1 MIKPRY
7 IINRLLQ
14 IPISLLI
21 ISVMVFCL
29 IHLTPG
35 DPVELALPP
44 GASKELADQI
54 RHQLGLDRPLHEQ
67 YFNWVINAVRGD
79 LGKSIQTGE
88 NISDML
94 IDRLPVTV
102 ILATTAAIISTIV
115 SLVGVIAAYRF
126 HRKTD
131 YVIMLFSTFGISI
144 PNFFAGILLIILF
157 GVYWRILPISG
168 FVNPFINPID
178 GIRHIAMPAIS
189 LGLIYAALHTRMVRS
204 SMLDILNQ
212 DYIRTARAK
221 GLREYKVVL
230 HHALRNALLPVVTVV
245 GMSYA
250 YMLGG
255 SIIIEQ
261 VFAIPG
267 IGRLLIIAVNARD
280 FPVIQGVLLM
290 VGATFLLINLIT
302 DLLYGFIDP
311 RIKY

>member
-1 MIKPRY
+1 MTKSKY
-7 IINRLLQ
+7 LLNRLLQ

-21 ISVMVFCL
+21 ISLLVFFL

-44 GASKELADQI
+44 GASKELANQI
-54 RHQLGLDRPLHEQ
+54 RHQLGMDRPLHEQ
-67 YFNWVINAVRGD
+67 YAHWLLNALQGD

-88 NISDML
+88 RVTEML
-94 IDRLPVTV
+94 MDRLPVTV
-102 ILATTAAIISTIV
+102 ILATTATVISVLV
-115 SLVGVIAAYRF
+115 SLIGVIAAVRF

-131 YVIMLFSTFGISI
+131 YAVMLFSTIGISV

-157 GVYWRILPISG
+157 GVLWRVLPISG
-168 FVNPFINPID
+168 FVNPLKDPIE
-178 GIRHIAMPAIS
+178 GIRHLAMPAFS
-189 LGLIYAALHTRMVRS
+189 LGLLYAALHTRMVRS
-204 SMLDILNQ
+204 SMLDIINQ
-212 DYIRTARAK
+212 DFIRTARAK
-221 GLREYKVVL
+221 GLREYQVIL
-230 HHALRNALLPVVTVV
+230 RHGLRNALLPVITVV

-267 IGRLLIIAVNARD
+267 IGRLLIIAVNSRD

-290 VGATFLLINLIT
+290 VGMTFLLINLLT

>member
-1 MIKPRY
+1 MIKSKY
-7 IINRLLQ
+7 LLNRLLQ
-14 IPISLLI
+14 IPVSLLI
-21 ISVMVFCL
+21 ISVLVFFL

-44 GASKELADQI
+44 GASKELANQI

-67 YFNWVINAVRGD
+67 FTNWLFNAAQGD

-88 NISDML
+88 KVSDML
-94 IDRLPVTV
+94 MDRLPVTF
-102 ILATTAAIISTIV
+102 ILATAAAVISVLV
-115 SLVGVIAAYRF
+115 SLIGVIAAIRF
-126 HRKTD
+126 HRRMD
-131 YVIMLFSTFGISI
+131 YAIMLFSTIGISV

-157 GVYWRILPISG
+157 GVVWRILPISG
-168 FVNPFINPID
+168 FVNPLKDPIE
-178 GIRHIAMPAIS
+178 GIRHIAMPAVS
-189 LGLIYAALHTRMVRS
+189 LGLLYAALHTRMVRS

-212 DYIRTARAK
+212 DFIRTARAK
-221 GLREYKVVL
+221 GLREHRVIL
-230 HHALRNALLPVVTVV
+230 RHGLRNALLPIVTVV

-267 IGRLLIIAVNARD
+267 IGRLLIIAVTSRD

-290 VGATFLLINLIT
+290 VGITFLFINLLT